1 MNPSTDEKAICK
13 TKVGG
18 NSMRAGV
25 VVANQNKLPFREED
39 NAFDY
44 Q

>member
-1 MNPSTDEKAICK
+1 MIPSTDEKAICQ

-18 NSMRAGV
+18 LYAGWSGSGKSE
-25 VVANQNKLPFREED
+25 QTLFREED